1 MVLRALACCSP
12 PLPGKAI
19 KLSFSTS
26 PKTLSPSFDLPPMY
40 REAELSASAGDVP
53 SQVGRESAL
62 LPPIIGVRKIKSK
75 MSL

>member
-26 PKTLSPSFDLPPMY
+26 PKTLSMRFSSAPVY
-40 REAELSASAGDVP
+40 RGAE
-53 SQVGRESAL
+53 L